1 MSSASDVVL
10 VQCLVEALPMPIAS
24 FAAADG
30 QLVLSASECS
40 LLTYSVAESPFSIT
54 LTNSKKSACRRPA
67 VQILTIPEAS
77 LLLVLL
83 DDQQLQTF
91 SLSNLV
97 LVESIYATKGA
108 TAMALFPPA
117 SPHQLSARETNTRG
131 LDSTHSISWRLL
143 AVVVKKKLLI
153 YKTGQNSTLRLVK
166 ELTVPD
172 RPYILVWLDS
182 NLIAYAHPKRGYFT
196 VTLDTNTVTELYK
209 FPNTLLS
216 AVPSS
221 FGVTA
226 TSKLGIAQLPKD
238 RLLLTHGKMG
248 VFVNSDGSELIERD
262 LEWSGIPD
270 FITYSNPYVV
280 AIIGS
285 MLEIRS
291 LTTGGVVQRIDFPQL
306 LQCLSI
312 GGDSLIYTASS
323 NCIWRLLPVSFEDQI
338 EYLIASFQFTE
349 AQRLIEELEF
359 SSEEEKASRLIA
371 NIIRVRGLYAHHLFT
386 DENKYEA
393 AISLLSELRAS
404 PIDVVNL
411 FPQFSLL
418 GPNSDPPV
426 TDRKALVALK
436 DYLLQQRQIL
446 FKLRQLHQHPNTTQA
461 AQPPIVAN
469 SVASNNDGGGGS
481 VTVVAKSSLF
491 GGSDQ
496 GVPDAVDSL
505 SGVSP
510 AAATLLANAED
521 TVFLSAVVDT
531 TLLKVYLIVNEG
543 LVGSLVRVE
552 NFCDVDVVEAA
563 LKDAKVNRLFA
574 LANNSH
580 DNKSSQKYRE
590 LIDFYY
596 GKGLHRQALEFLTQM
611 NRQSDLVFLPEP
623 IVDYLLKLNINDHT
637 DLFTEFSGPI
647 FESDAETGL
656 KVFTDRY
663 EEIPLRTHLKIM
675 TFFETKSSVLET
687 QYIEH
692 LIGNMHS
699 ERPEFHDRLVLLY
712 LQDLVELLSEGS
724 VTFASS
730 VTLGR
735 LFDDELLGKS
745 VDQNRQDSHFLMT
758 RRKLVLFLE
767 KSEFYRPERVFALF
781 PETELLE
788 ERTVVLARLNR
799 HGESL
804 KVLVEGLR
812 NNALAQRYCEIY
824 HQRASEPLAN
834 SDTNLF
840 MALLGIYLD
849 AVTRGDMPMREV
861 VVFADRYGAQL
872 DAARVVQLM
881 PPTLSIHEMR
891 GFLEKALR
899 RGESEEHLGSVAA
912 SAARLEHAK
921 IQEGFIAAQSAFVV
935 LDEDE

>member
-1 MSSASDVVL
+1 MSTASDVVL

-91 SLSNLV
+91 SLSNLI

-166 ELTVPD
+166 ELTLPD

-270 FITYSNPYVV
+270 FIT
-280 AIIGS
+280 
-285 MLEIRS
+285 
-291 LTTGGVVQRIDFPQL
+291 
-306 LQCLSI
+306 
-312 GGDSLIYTASS
+312 
-323 NCIWRLLPVSFEDQI
+323 
-338 EYLIASFQFTE
+338 
-349 AQRLIEELEF
+349 QRLIEELEF
-359 SSEEEKASRLIA
+359 SSEEEKASRLVGYDLLRTWLQIA

-418 GPNSDPPV
+418 GPNPDPPV

-563 LKDAKVNRLFA
+563 LKDAK
-574 LANNSH
+574 
-580 DNKSSQKYRE
+580 KYRE

-647 FESDAETGL
+647 FVSDAETGL

-935 LDEDE
+935 LDEDEEGSPSYISAQMP